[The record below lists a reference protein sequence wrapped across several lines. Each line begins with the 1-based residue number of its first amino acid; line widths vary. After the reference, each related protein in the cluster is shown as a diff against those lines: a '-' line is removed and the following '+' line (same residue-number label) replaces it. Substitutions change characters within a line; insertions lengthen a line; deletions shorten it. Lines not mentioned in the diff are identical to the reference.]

1 MLPNFLQTALWSYDL
16 KKMTKGRYKNI
27 IITQIL
33 NYGTWPQLQ
42 WLLKNYTPQEI
53 KKVLINP
60 ARGMWRADV
69 INYWEKIFNL
79 RLPKNK
85 VNNALCSFFYV
96 K

>member
-16 KKMTKGRYKNI
+16 KKMTKNRYKNL

-33 NYGTWPQLQ
+33 NFGDWQQLQ
-42 WLLKNYTPQEI
+42 WLLQNYSAKEI
-53 KKVLINP
+53 KKVLKNP

-69 INYWEKIFNL
+69 INYWEKIFNI
-79 RLPKNK
+79 RIAKSK
-85 VNNALCSFFYV
+85 VLKALWPPYA

>member
-16 KKMTKGRYKNI
+16 KKMTKNRYKNL

-33 NYGTWPQLQ
+33 NFGNWRQLQ
-42 WLLKNYTPQEI
+42 WLLQNYSAKEI
-53 KKVLINP
+53 KEIIKNP

-69 INYWEKIFNL
+69 INYWEKIFNI
-79 RLPKNK
+79 RIPKNK
-85 VNNALCSFFYV
+85 VLKALWPPYA

>member
-16 KKMTKGRYKNI
+16 KKMTKNRYKNL

-33 NYGTWPQLQ
+33 NFGDWRQLQ
-42 WLLKNYTPQEI
+42 WLLQNYSAKEI
-53 KKVLINP
+53 KEVLKNP

-69 INYWEKIFNL
+69 INYWEKIFNI
-79 RLPKNK
+79 RIPKSK
-85 VNNALCSFFYV
+85 TLKALWPPYA

>member
-1 MLPNFLQTALWSYDL
+1 MLPNFLQSALWSYDL
-16 KKMTKGRYKNI
+16 KKMTKNRYKNI

-42 WLLKNYTPQEI
+42 WLLKNYSAKEI
-53 KKVLINP
+53 KEVLKNP

-79 RLPKNK
+79 RLPKNMIDK
-85 VNNALCSFFYV
+85 ALCSLYA

>member
-16 KKMTKGRYKNI
+16 KKMTKNRYKNL

-33 NYGTWPQLQ
+33 NFGDWRQLQ
-42 WLLKNYTPQEI
+42 WLLQNYSAKEI
-53 KKVLINP
+53 KEVLKNP

-69 INYWEKIFNL
+69 INYWEKIFNI
-79 RLPKNK
+79 RIPKSK
-85 VNNALCSFFYV
+85 ALKALWPPYA

>member
-16 KKMTKGRYKNI
+16 RQVSKIRHKNV

-33 NYGTWPQLQ
+33 NYGSWPQIQ
-42 WLLKNYTPQEI
+42 WLLKNYSAKEI
-53 KKVLINP
+53 KQVLKNP
-60 ARGMWRADV
+60 SRGMWRADV

-79 RLPKNK
+79 RVPKSK
-85 VNNALCSFFYV
+85 VNKAILSFYA